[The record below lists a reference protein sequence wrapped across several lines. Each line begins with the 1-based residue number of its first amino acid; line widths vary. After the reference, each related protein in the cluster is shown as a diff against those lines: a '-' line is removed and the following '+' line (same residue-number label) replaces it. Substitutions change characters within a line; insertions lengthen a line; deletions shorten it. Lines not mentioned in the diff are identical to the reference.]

1 MYLGD
6 TPHTVRAIRR
16 ADRGHQVAFEEV
28 LNRPAAE
35 RIRGFEVFAAAV
47 RELGEDEFWGSDLIG
62 LTVTT
67 EAGERVGK
75 VADVVVGESQDRLV
89 VEGISGEFE
98 IPFVNA
104 LVPDVDLES
113 GVIRIKDLPGLT
125 GDSSFG

>member
-28 LNRPAAE
+28 PDRSAAE
-35 RIRGFEVFAAAV
+35 KIRGFEVFAASA
-47 RELGEDEFWGSDLIG
+47 RELGEAEFWGRDLIG

-67 EAGERVGK
+67 EAGERVGR

-89 VEGISGEFE
+89 VEGVNGEFE
-98 IPFVNA
+98 VPFVDE
-104 LVPDVDLES
+104 LVPEVDLEA
-113 GVIRIKDLPGLT
+113 GVIRIKDLPGLM
-125 GDSSFG
+125 GDSSF